1 MIKSIHSSSPFLTV
15 SGGNPGSTYI
25 GNFNGTGVGNMRYN
39 PNSQNIEVYDGST
52 WIILSAHHA
61 TINLNDEVVS
71 LLEWARKKRNEE
83 LEREQLA
90 QTSSVIKDLIMQI
103 KDKEEQINMIQT
115 LLNSSGH
122 IEIKTGHIE
131 IKNSMVP

>member
-1 MIKSIHSSSPFLTV
+1 MIKSIHSSSPFLTI

-39 PNSQNIEVYDGST
+39 PNSQNIEVYDGTT

-61 TINLNDEVVS
+61 TINLNDEAVS

-83 LEREQLA
+83 FEIKQLA
-90 QTSSVIKDLIMQI
+90 ETNPAIKDLVTQI
-103 KDKEEQINMIQT
+103 KEKEEQIRVVQT
-115 LLNSSGH
+115 L
-122 IEIKTGHIE
+122 IKE
-131 IKNSMVP
+131 EVKV

>member
-1 MIKSIHSSSPFLTV
+1 MIKSIHSSSPFLYI

-61 TINLNDEVVS
+61 TINLSEQTVS
-71 LLEWARKKRNEE
+71 LLEWAQQKRDEE
-83 LEREQLA
+83 IEMEKLA
-90 QTSSVIKDLIMQI
+90 QTNPAIKDLVTQI
-103 KDKEEQINMIQT
+103 KDKQEQIKVVQT
-115 LLNSSGH
+115 L
-122 IEIKTGHIE
+122 IKEET
-131 IKNSMVP
+131 KV

>member
-39 PNSQNIEVYDGST
+39 PNSQNTEVYDGST

-61 TINLNDEVVS
+61 TINLSDEAVG
-71 LLEWARKKRNEE
+71 LLQWARQKRDEE
-83 LEREQLA
+83 LAIEKLVL
-90 QTSSVIKDLIMQI
+90 TNSTIKDLVTQI
-103 KDKEEQINMIQT
+103 KDKQEQIKVVQT
-115 LLNSSGH
+115 L
-122 IEIKTGHIE
+122 IKEET
-131 IKNSMVP
+131 KV

>member
-25 GNFNGTGVGNMRYN
+25 GNYSNATGVGNMRYN
-39 PNSQNIEVYDGST
+39 PSNQNIEVYDGST

-61 TINLNDEVVS
+61 NINLSDEAVS

-83 LEREQLA
+83 LELERLA
-90 QTSSVIKDLIMQI
+90 QTSPAIKDLITQI
-103 KDKEEQINMIQT
+103 EEKEEQIRVVQT
-115 LLNSSGH
+115 L
-122 IEIKTGHIE
+122 IKE
-131 IKNSMVP
+131 EVKA

>member
-1 MIKSIHSSSPFLTV
+1 MIKSIHSSSPFLYI

-61 TINLNDEVVS
+61 TINLSEQTVS
-71 LLEWARKKRNEE
+71 LLEWARKKRDEE
-83 LEREQLA
+83 FEMEQLA
-90 QTSSVIKDLIMQI
+90 QTNPAIKDLVTQI
-103 KDKEEQINMIQT
+103 KDKQEQIKVVQT
-115 LLNSSGH
+115 L
-122 IEIKTGHIE
+122 IKEET
-131 IKNSMVP
+131 KV

>member
-61 TINLNDEVVS
+61 NINLTPEAVS
-71 LLEWARKKRNEE
+71 LLEWARKKRDEE
-83 LEREQLA
+83 LELERLA
-90 QTSSVIKDLIMQI
+90 ETNSAIKDLVTQI
-103 KDKEEQINMIQT
+103 KEKQEQISVVQTLIKEE
-115 LLNSSGH
+115 
-122 IEIKTGHIE
+122 IK
-131 IKNSMVP
+131 V

>member
-39 PNSQNIEVYDGST
+39 PNSQNTEVYDGST

-61 TINLNDEVVS
+61 TINLSDEAVG
-71 LLEWARKKRNEE
+71 LLQWARQKRDEE
-83 LEREQLA
+83 LEIEKLVL
-90 QTSSVIKDLIMQI
+90 TNSTIKDLVMQI
-103 KDKEEQINMIQT
+103 KDKQEQIKVVQT
-115 LLNSSGH
+115 L
-122 IEIKTGHIE
+122 IKEET
-131 IKNSMVP
+131 KV

>member
-25 GNFNGTGVGNMRYN
+25 GNYSNAPGVGNMRYN

-61 TINLNDEVVS
+61 TINLNDEAVS
-71 LLEWARKKRNEE
+71 LLEWARKKRDEE
-83 LEREQLA
+83 IEMEKLA
-90 QTSSVIKDLIMQI
+90 QTNPAIKDLVTQI
-103 KDKEEQINMIQT
+103 KDKQEQIKVVQT
-115 LLNSSGH
+115 L
-122 IEIKTGHIE
+122 IKEET
-131 IKNSMVP
+131 KV